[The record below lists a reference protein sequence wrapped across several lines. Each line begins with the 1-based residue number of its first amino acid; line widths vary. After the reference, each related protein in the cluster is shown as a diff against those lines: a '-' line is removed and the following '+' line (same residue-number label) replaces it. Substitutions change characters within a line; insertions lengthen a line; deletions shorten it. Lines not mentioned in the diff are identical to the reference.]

1 MLFGEDGFKLA
12 DFSIL
17 TENLNH
23 PKDSEF
29 AVPIQMNISE

>member
-1 MLFGEDGFKLA
+1 MLLGEDGFKLA
-12 DFSIL
+12 
-17 TENLNH
+17 ENLNH